1 MVGAAFLTRD
11 ADKDYDRSWWAQG
24 LTVQILCI
32 HLCEHKQCGF
42 ISSTVFRPPI
52 LLLFIKK
59 NKMCLWRRNLLPWT
73 VSAPHFCWSELFTKS
88 KLHTGHE
95 QEKNTS
101 LSGWLLWPNTL
112 ASPNTE
118 AEDTYTRKLHSSE
131 ARELART
138 EQGRAGSPR
147 SCLCHGW
154 ADVSILTWKS
164 WELAKSLS
172 GSPLVHSLQVAILC
186 FCRMEASGLTLYVG
200 ANRPGQRLPVISPTN
215 PRTSIDITCTI
226 LSWTK
231 WSQA

>member
-1 MVGAAFLTRD
+1 MSVEKTF
-11 ADKDYDRSWWAQG
+11 
-24 LTVQILCI
+24 
-32 HLCEHKQCGF
+32 
-42 ISSTVFRPPI
+42 
-52 LLLFIKK
+52 
-59 NKMCLWRRNLLPWT
+59 LPWT
-73 VSAPHFCWSELFTKS
+73 VSASHFCWSELFTKS

-147 SCLCHGW
+147 SCLCRGW
-154 ADVSILTWKS
+154 ADVSILAWKS

-172 GSPLVHSLQVAILC
+172 GSPLVLSLQVAVLC
-186 FCRMEASGLTLYVG
+186 FYSMEASGLILYVG
-200 ANRPGQRLPVISPTN
+200 STDQDKGCQSSLQQTQEPVLTSPVLFSLGQNGHRPNKLYREEIPTFHGKEHQKKF
-215 PRTSIDITCTI
+215 CGH
-226 LSWTK
+226 L
-231 WSQA
+231 